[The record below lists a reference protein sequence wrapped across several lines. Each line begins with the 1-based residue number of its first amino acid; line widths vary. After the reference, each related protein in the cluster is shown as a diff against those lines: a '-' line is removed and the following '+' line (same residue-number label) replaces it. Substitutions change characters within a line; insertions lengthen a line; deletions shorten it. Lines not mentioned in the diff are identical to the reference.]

1 MRKITKRVG
10 FEPNSMSAWKRR
22 NPQGIYADL
31 TEVERQDIRTEC
43 AREQFHLCAY
53 CCKPISGSNLDTMNE
68 HVESR
73 RAASHRSLDFT
84 NIVGSCTTNGQ
95 CDDSHGSQHL
105 PLTPFMNE
113 CETDLVFK
121 ISGRV
126 SGTTA
131 DAKKTIEVLNLGDTE
146 ANNKSLIE
154 TRKQLSLALL
164 LEHAITPEEE
174 DDWADEPELLADVI
188 NDILTP
194 DNGQLKPF
202 APVVANVLRQWIA

>member
-1 MRKITKRVG
+1 MRKIAKRAD
-10 FEPNSMSAWKRR
+10 FEPDSLDVWKRR

-31 TEVERQDIRTEC
+31 TEVERQGIRTEC
-43 AREQFHLCAY
+43 SKEQFYLCAY

-73 RAASHRSLDFT
+73 RISPNRSLDFT

-95 CDDSHGSQHL
+95 CDDSHGSQPL
-105 PLTPFMNE
+105 PLTPFMSE

-126 SGTTA
+126 SGKTA
-131 DAKKTIEVLNLGDTE
+131 DAKKTIEVLNLGDKE

-174 DDWADEPELLADVI
+174 DDWAEEPELLADVI
-188 NDILTP
+188 NDLLTP
-194 DNGQLKPF
+194 ENGKLKPF

>member
-10 FEPNSMSAWKRR
+10 FEPNSISAWKRR
-22 NPQGIYADL
+22 NPHGTYADL

-43 AREQFHLCAY
+43 TKEQFYLCAY
-53 CCKPISGSNLDTMNE
+53 CCKPISGSNRDTMNE

-73 RAASHRSLDFT
+73 RTAPNRSLDFT

-105 PLTPFMNE
+105 PLTPFMNA

-126 SGTTA
+126 SGTTT

-146 ANNKSLIE
+146 ANNRSLIE

-174 DDWADEPELLADVI
+174 DDWADEAELLADVI

-194 DNGQLKPF
+194 DNGKLKPF
-202 APVVANVLRQWIA
+202 APVVANVLRQWAV